1 MELEFPESFP
11 EFNSGVM
18 VYKDSEKIKDF
29 FSEWNDYYSEI
40 DREMVPYETNQP
52 ALRAALYRSN
62 IKYITLRKE
71 YNFQIN
77 HHRSARG
84 RIKIFHDSYNSPVD
98 LEPLAR
104 AANSFKGDRAITFDD
119 YPCRVIPTGQ
129 YAMKYKMKRF
139 LRNEEYRKLIKN
151 RAANKYHDDGIVA
164 LIRSIVRRLR

>member
-29 FSEWNDYYSEI
+29 FSEWNDYYSDI

-84 RIKIFHDSYNSPVD
+84 RIKYS
-98 LEPLAR
+98 
-104 AANSFKGDRAITFDD
+104 T
-119 YPCRVIPTGQ
+119 IPTT
-129 YAMKYKMKRF
+129 
-139 LRNEEYRKLIKN
+139 
-151 RAANKYHDDGIVA
+151 
-164 LIRSIVRRLR
+164 RRLISNRLRERPIHSRATGRLPSMIILAE